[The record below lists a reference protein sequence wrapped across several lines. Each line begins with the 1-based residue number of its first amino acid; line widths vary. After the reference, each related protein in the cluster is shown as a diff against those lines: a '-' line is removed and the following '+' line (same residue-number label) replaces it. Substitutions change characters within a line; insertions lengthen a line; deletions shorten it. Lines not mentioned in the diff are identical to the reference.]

1 MAAPTV
7 AIRPRAA
14 VGTQRAARR
23 QGERSM
29 DNDELLAALR
39 GDIAR
44 INQRIDDTNRRID
57 GAKSHLGWRIDATNK
72 RIDDAK
78 SHLGWRIDAT
88 HKRIDDAKSHLGWRI
103 DHAKW
108 DLRWHIDHAKSDLRW
123 HIDHVKSR
131 LGWRVEATDERVPA
145 VDVFKPQGATL
156 VIGLMVAIALIGTFA
171 LQVLAVL

>member
-1 MAAPTV
+1 
-7 AIRPRAA
+7 
-14 VGTQRAARR
+14 
-23 QGERSM
+23 M
-29 DNDELLAALR
+29 DNNELLAMLR

-78 SHLGWRIDAT
+78 SHLGWRID
-88 HKRIDDAKSHLGWRI
+88 
-103 DHAKW
+103 
-108 DLRWHIDHAKSDLRW
+108 HAKSDLRW

-131 LGWRVEATDERVPA
+131 LGWRVDATSKRVPA
-145 VDVFKPQGATL
+145 ADVFKPQGATL
-156 VIGLMVAIALIGTFA
+156 MIGLTVAIALIGTFA